1 MFSSRLNHLWSYKVF
16 TTLPCY
22 SSMTISLFM
31 SIWDTGKHAL
41 AYFISFHSHVEVRIS
56 FPGWKW
62 QHVAELTEM
71 AGLFA
76 LFSPGV
82 VNIYCTGAQFFFF
95 FCLFDKHVSGKIQ
108 IRSHSLRTRHLASR
122 VCSFLCLYQWAEL
135 KSVELCSLLILSGAA
150 AGSSSS
156 PHDLP
161 LNARAQVSFSENK
174 TNSQKWRR
182 EVESVAM
189 IFKWTLMQLNSIR
202 FH

>member
-76 LFSPGV
+76 LFFPWGCKYLLYRSPV
-82 VNIYCTGAQFFFF
+82 FFF
-95 FCLFDKHVSGKIQ
+95 FCLISTFPAKFRLEVILWGLGTSPLESAVFSAYISEQ
-108 IRSHSLRTRHLASR
+108 SS
-122 VCSFLCLYQWAEL
+122 
-135 KSVELCSLLILSGAA
+135 SLL
-150 AGSSSS
+150 SSAHFWFCPEQLQAHHP
-156 PHDLP
+156 PHMTSL
-161 LNARAQVSFSENK
+161 
-174 TNSQKWRR
+174 
-182 EVESVAM
+182 
-189 IFKWTLMQLNSIR
+189 
-202 FH
+202 